1 MAPEPITLAIPKGRP
16 LGPTLDLLVAAGLAS
31 PGVLGE
37 SRGLVVS
44 DPATS
49 LRYILAR
56 PSDVPTYVEHGAADL
71 GIAGKDVLVEG
82 RHQVYELLDL
92 GYLRCRF
99 VVAGPAGAGPER
111 LWGGGGHLRV
121 ATKYPR
127 VAEEY
132 FRRRGVPAEVIY
144 LAGSV
149 EVAPQVGLADLIVD
163 ISETGRTLAEN
174 GLVVLDTI
182 LESTARLIANRASYR
197 LRGAEIAPV
206 QQALREEVARR
217 GWA

>member
-1 MAPEPITLAIPKGRP
+1 MNAALLTLAVPKGRP
-16 LGPTLDLLVAAGLAS
+16 LGPTLDLLARAGIGSARSLA
-31 PGVLGE
+31 E
-37 SRGLVVS
+37 SRSLVAVL
-44 DPATS
+44 PEAGM
-49 LRYILAR
+49 RFILAR

-71 GIAGKDVLVEG
+71 GIVGKDVLAEG

-99 VVAGPAGAGPER
+99 VVAGPAGTDPTR
-111 LWGGGGHLRV
+111 LLDGAGHLRV

-132 FRRRGVPAEVIY
+132 FRRRGIQAEVIY

-174 GLVVLDTI
+174 GLVVLDTVM
-182 LESTARLIANRASYR
+182 ESTARLIANRASYR
-197 LRGAEIAPV
+197 LRGERIAPFI
-206 QQALREEVARR
+206 QALREAVSGAP
-217 GWA
+217 AV